1 MDVENGA
8 TDPILPGKEEVMVLV
23 LVVDYLSLSSLMMR
37 MKPHPL
43 GSGQEEMTVMTARL
57 KVNLSESPQ
66 L

>member
-23 LVVDYLSLSSLMMR
+23 LVVDYLSLSSLMTR

-43 GSGQEEMTVMTARL
+43 GSGQEEMTVTTARL